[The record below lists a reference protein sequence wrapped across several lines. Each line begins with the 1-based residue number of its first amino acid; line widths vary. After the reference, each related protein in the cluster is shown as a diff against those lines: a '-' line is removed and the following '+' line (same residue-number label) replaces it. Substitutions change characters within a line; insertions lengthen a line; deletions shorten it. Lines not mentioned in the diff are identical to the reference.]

1 MKNVSR
7 FAEFSVFPSH
17 LFLDLVDKEA
27 KEKKNRKKNVELI
40 KNNVSFGATTH
51 SYVAMAYIVLI
62 IH

>member
-27 KEKKNRKKNVELI
+27 KGKYTKKNVDLI

-51 SYVAMAYIVLI
+51 SYVAVAYIVLI